1 MQFINV
7 EETFGSAT
15 PFKTMFKT
23 LKLLVKN
30 KDRIAAREKKNGRQ
44 NVIDKDQRS
53 NSDIFMYHTIISR
66 TASSSLETSHK
77 KKSQN
82 NSNTCLRVEERIVQ
96 RKLSLPCG
104 KVEQELFYS
113 RCVDVSSSECRHKT
127 LFDLYEEKH
136 TQEKITTSQFQLF
149 EALKDHSDTRLE
161 DGLLTTTLCSTE
173 L

>member
-1 MQFINV
+1 MQFISV
-7 EETFGSAT
+7 EETLGSAT

-30 KDRIAAREKKNGRQ
+30 RDRVTVREKKKRQ
-44 NVIDKDQRS
+44 HNAIDKDQRTS
-53 NSDIFMYHTIISR
+53 SDPIMFQTIISR
-66 TASSSLETSHK
+66 SRLETSQSK
-77 KKSQN
+77 TPQN
-82 NSNTCLRVEERIVQ
+82 NLNTCLRVEERIVQ

-104 KVEQELFYS
+104 KVKEEMFYS
-113 RCVDVSSSECRHKT
+113 RCVDVRSSESRHKT

-136 TQEKITTSQFQLF
+136 THERITTSQFH
-149 EALKDHSDTRLE
+149 ALEDHSDTRLV